1 MSNVPDL
8 SLERAIDRHPLTV
21 SPDTPV
27 SAAIA
32 LMGQNRSSYVL
43 VVEFQSVPGNPRP
56 CLLGIF
62 TETDVVKITLKKK
75 VLEEVAIAQVMTHQL
90 IAANESQMSDMGMAI
105 DLLRQHQIRHLPI
118 VDNEGFLVGI
128 VTQTSLLQNLQI
140 DSWQQ
145 LVQERTQQ
153 LQCEV
158 KEHRQTAAALQQS
171 QASLAGILDIADD
184 GIISLDATGRIQIF
198 NKGAERIFGYTAAE
212 ALGKPID
219 MLLPETLRAVH
230 RQHIQNFAQSADI
243 ARKMG
248 ERREIVG
255 LRKDQTKFPAEA
267 SISNLKLGQKTILT
281 AILRDITE
289 RKQAEE
295 ALQNQIARER
305 LVAAIAA
312 RIRQSLDLDT
322 ILNTTVAEVRQFLAC
337 DRVIIYRFF
346 PDWSGIVVVESV
358 GSSWTQSLGRII
370 KDECFSQEYVHL
382 YQKGRI
388 RAIDDLENSGM
399 PQCHVDLLAPFQVRA
414 NLVVP
419 ILTATKAAPEA
430 KGVAEFGSILPE
442 THLWGLLSAH
452 QCSATRHWQVWE
464 IELLKQL
471 ATSVAIAI
479 QQAELYQQLVTANQ
493 QLQQLVCLDGLTK
506 VANRRRFDEYLDTE
520 WLRMLREKQ
529 PLSLILCDVDCFKAY
544 NDTYGHIAGDSCLQ
558 EIANGIRAAV
568 KRPADLVARYGGEEF
583 AVILPNTTA
592 EGAAKVAAQIQSK
605 LRALQIEHSKSGVS
619 QYVTLSLGVASTI
632 PSDRSFPEMLI
643 DVADKALYQAK
654 AEGRDRFIVQQ
665 LTDDCL

>member
-1 MSNVPDL
+1 MSNAPDL

-27 SAAIA
+27 SVALA
-32 LMGQNRSSYVL
+32 LMCQNRSSYVL
-43 VVEFQSVPGNPRP
+43 VVELQSVPGNPRL

-62 TETDVVKITLKKK
+62 TETDVVKITLEKR
-75 VLEEVAIAQVMTHQL
+75 VLEEIAIAQVMTNQP
-90 IAANESQMSDMGMAI
+90 ITANESQMSDMAMAI
-105 DLLRQHQIRHLPI
+105 ELLRQHRVRHLPI
-118 VDNEGFLVGI
+118 VDGEGFLVGI
-128 VTQTSLLQNLQI
+128 VTQTSLLGNLQI

-145 LVQERTQQ
+145 LVQERTKQ
-153 LQCEV
+153 LQSEV
-158 KEHRQTAAALQQS
+158 LEHRQTAAALQQS

-184 GIISLDATGRIQIF
+184 AIISVDATGRIQIF
-198 NKGAERIFGYTAAE
+198 NQGAERIFGYTAAE
-212 ALGKPID
+212 VLGKPID

-230 RQHIQNFAQSADI
+230 RQHLHKFAQSADI
-243 ARKMG
+243 SRKMG

-255 LRKDQTKFPAEA
+255 LRQDQTQFPAEA
-267 SISNLKLGQKTILT
+267 SIYKLKLPQETIL
-281 AILRDITE
+281 AVILRDITE

-312 RIRQSLDLDT
+312 RIRQSLDLET

-358 GSSWTQSLGRII
+358 GSNWTQSLGRII
-370 KDECFSQEYVHL
+370 FDECFSQEYVHL
-382 YQKGRI
+382 YQNGRI
-388 RAIDDLENSGM
+388 KAIDDVYNCDI
-399 PQCHVDLLAPFQVRA
+399 PQCQADLLAPLQVRA

-430 KGVAEFGSILPE
+430 GGVGEFGSLLAY
-442 THLWGLLSAH
+442 THLWGILGAH
-452 QCSATRHWQVWE
+452 QCSASRHWQVWE

-493 QLQQLVCLDGLTK
+493 QLQQLVCLDGLTQ
-506 VANRRRFDEYLDTE
+506 VANRRRFDEYLDNE
-520 WLRMLREKQ
+520 WLRMLREQQ

-558 EIANGIRAAV
+558 EIANGIRAAAR
-568 KRPADLVARYGGEEF
+568 RPADLVARYGGEEF

-592 EGAAKVAAQIQSK
+592 QGAAKVAVEIQSI
-605 LRALQIEHSKSGVS
+605 LRSLQIEHRKSCVS
-619 QYVTLSLGVASTI
+619 EYITLSLGVASTI
-632 PSDRSFPEMLI
+632 PSASSFPEMLI

-654 AEGRDRFIVQQ
+654 AEGRNRYIVQQ